1 MKTSKVISVSIVG
14 DRTGR
19 NYNGQFTTKTVSTM
33 KDEFQADLRR
43 RQVIGPSPDGT
54 PPASNLQWRAFMI
67 GQISTKVLDAPKWWI
82 DSYDGLELEDS
93 NVITEL
99 YEAVLKAEEEITEDI
114 KKESEEAM
122 DKLKKKKKI
131 TETEND

>member
-14 DRTGR
+14 DRTSR
-19 NYNGQFTTKTVSTM
+19 SYSGQFTTKTVMTM

-54 PPASNLQWRAFMI
+54 PPAANLQWRAFML
-67 GQISTKVLDAPKWWI
+67 GQIAVKVLDAPKWWLE
-82 DSYDGLELEDS
+82 SNDGLELEDG

-99 YEAVLKAEEEITEDI
+99 YEAILAAEEEVAEDI

-131 TETEND
+131 TESQDD